1 MENKNKKIKI
11 LFVAFL
17 LVATLFVLSVNV
29 SAICEKTIFYR
40 GQCNPN
46 GALSVHK
53 ADGTLIASENAGLFS
68 GCYNNLY
75 FIEIG
80 AGGSSCDWTPG
91 ENVLFKINGQ
101 DVARVPWV
109 GNDFTVDLN
118 LGNQCA
124 ANSDCTQQCPGQ
136 NYMLQG
142 ICSNTHV
149 CSYTDTCPAI
159 TPQCRDG
166 IDNDMDHTRD
176 YPYDPG
182 CETPDDNTETDP
194 SPLPQCWDSVDN
206 DGDGI
211 IDFPFDPGCISASD
225 NSEIDTGVTECIDGL
240 DNDNNGIIDFPWDPG
255 CYAAGDDDE
264 STDPNNKAQCWD
276 QTDNDADS
284 IIDFPFDPGC
294 YAAGDD
300 DEYNNGL
307 TDCSDG
313 IDNDGDGK
321 IDYPLD
327 LECWSAYDD
336 DESMDPEC
344 MDERDNDADGKID
357 YAGKTINATFYQK
370 DPQCTS
376 PFDPTE
382 SVPPL
387 PQCSD
392 TIDNDHD
399 NKTDYPNDP
408 GCVNVGDNN
417 ETDPSDLPECADG
430 DDNDN
435 DGDID
440 YPDDDDCE
448 SAADDRERD
457 DDNGGGGGGTGG
469 QPGQRRR
476 GGGGGTI
483 GLPSFTGGGY
493 CNICSDWGECKS
505 TGLKYRNCTTVD
517 CDALSINFNSFEIIE
532 EDGELNQTRKGRLV
546 RPGRI
551 GSFLNR
557 NVIRNDLADSYN
569 LTIVNFTAQTEFYD
583 FYGRADQYILQSDR
597 CVYSGPRVD
606 LVQASCYDGIKNQN
620 EEGIDCGGP
629 CLTQCIEQQGIATKD
644 SCWVWWVILAILL
657 VLLAILVY

>member
-91 ENVLFKINGQ
+91 EIVLFKINGQ

-166 IDNDMDHTRD
+166 IDNDMDHLRD

-327 LECWSAYDD
+327 LECWSAYDN
-336 DESMDPEC
+336 DESQDPEC

-357 YAGKTINATFYQK
+357 YAGRTINGTVYQK

-382 SVPPL
+382 NVPPL

-435 DGDID
+435 D
-440 YPDDDDCE
+440 
-448 SAADDRERD
+448 
-457 DDNGGGGGGTGG
+457 
-469 QPGQRRR
+469 
-476 GGGGGTI
+476 
-483 GLPSFTGGGY
+483 
-493 CNICSDWGECKS
+493 
-505 TGLKYRNCTTVD
+505 
-517 CDALSINFNSFEIIE
+517 
-532 EDGELNQTRKGRLV
+532 
-546 RPGRI
+546 
-551 GSFLNR
+551 
-557 NVIRNDLADSYN
+557 
-569 LTIVNFTAQTEFYD
+569 
-583 FYGRADQYILQSDR
+583 
-597 CVYSGPRVD
+597 
-606 LVQASCYDGIKNQN
+606 
-620 EEGIDCGGP
+620 
-629 CLTQCIEQQGIATKD
+629 
-644 SCWVWWVILAILL
+644 
-657 VLLAILVY
+657 